1 MTAPRRDTPRTTHA
15 AALALEY
22 GEQIIVRTVRDVHE
36 SIARRTFGYTR
47 NIGGRVPEA
56 IHNAVAC
63 TVYDGL
69 SASTRLS
76 SKAMRSLGGRGVGK
90 PIESTPRGRQVVSAI
105 NGLIGADLL
114 RRGDPQAIVMAV
126 RHDERDLPL
135 DPETLAATFPVPNGH
150 LALIVHGLGE
160 NDDSWRGR
168 TAGSTY
174 ATRIAAEAEATPLV
188 LRYNTGLHVS
198 DNGAHLAEL
207 IDTLCTS
214 WPVPV
219 TKISLIGHS
228 MGGLVIRAATNHG
241 VAAGADWAGIV
252 RNVVCLGT
260 PHLGASLEKVVH
272 LGSKALRLFP
282 TASPF
287 GRILDTRS
295 PGIVDLR
302 HGYITKDEWDG
313 QDLTSKWGLN
323 RIAAAPLVHAEYHFV
338 AATLGPTPGHPVSEM
353 LGDLFVRFPSA
364 TGRGRG
370 GDPIVADAHVQHLGS
385 TDHFA
390 LLNHPRVGDWLVG
403 WLTAEPAA
411 LSATRSTPRAHPEP
425 PGGRSA

>member
-1 MTAPRRDTPRTTHA
+1 MHA

-22 GEQIIVRTVRDVHE
+22 GDQIIVRTVRDVHE

-47 NIGGRVPEA
+47 SIGGRVPEM
-56 IHNAVAC
+56 IHDGLARA
-63 TVYDGL
+63 VYDGL
-69 SASTRLS
+69 STSARLS
-76 SKAMRSLGGRGVGK
+76 SRALRSLAGRGVGN

-114 RRGDPQAIVMAV
+114 ERGDPAAIVMAV
-126 RHDERDLPL
+126 RHDERDLAL
-135 DPETLAATFPVPNGH
+135 DAETLATTFTRPSGH

-160 NDDSWRGR
+160 NDDSWRLR
-168 TAGSTY
+168 AETAGSTY
-174 ATRIAAEAEATPLV
+174 ATRIASEANATPVV

-198 DNGAHLAEL
+198 ENGTHLAEL
-207 IDTLCTS
+207 IETLIAD

-219 TKISLIGHS
+219 TRISLIGHS
-228 MGGLVIRAATNHG
+228 MGGLVARAATNHG
-241 VAAGADWAGIV
+241 VATGAAWPGIV

-272 LGSKALRLFP
+272 LGSKALRLLP
-282 TASPF
+282 EASAF

-313 QDLTSKWGLN
+313 QDLTSKWGLD

-364 TGRGRG
+364 TGRGRR
-370 GDPIVADAHVQHLGS
+370 GDPIVGHAHVEHLGS

-390 LLNHPRVGDWLVG
+390 LLNHPRVGDWLVS

-411 LSATRSTPRAHPEP
+411 LTAQPGTNPQTPE
-425 PGGRSA
+425 GRSA